1 MTPLSFD
8 PSPFGEPNASDR
20 SDIENTYVDVTDVL
34 SAKYITTNDITK
46 AKIVVGRK
54 GSGKTH
60 LLRHIE
66 ILSRPK
72 AQVCKYLSLGSD
84 IFSGRGIRAFRGAMS
99 PEETTVFWAELW
111 KAAFLLSA
119 LTIFYNQNPEK
130 RAIRAIRACEGD
142 VFHKETPDHI
152 EDFRASVRKN
162 YPQISWDPVPRRPLS
177 PISMLSEITKR
188 YTNLNSI
195 NEDFRKSL
203 NFDELEYDVLQLL
216 HQYGQVHYIIDGLDE
231 LAWADLTGWLDVQRG
246 LFKCAF
252 LLSAV
257 SKSTQYLKVTISIR
271 NYVFNRSTQDPHADR
286 TDAHLLKLN
295 WDRDAAESFL
305 NQRLH
310 SALGGNFARS
320 EVLEGPRPFAKWLG
334 FETKLPSS
342 RKIEESVEQ
351 YLLRHT
357 RLSPRNIIDALNK
370 LASVIGQAQ
379 RRQDVFGSDE
389 FSEAIS
395 EIARDIAKKMLVTT
409 AEEVVATIPG
419 AEKVLAARQD
429 DYRVQGEFLINMV
442 ADELEAAIAMMETE
456 VVSREKFRQLLELI
470 ADFSIGSVSD
480 KSKRQICRDI
490 EGILWRSGL
499 IAYRDGTD
507 GPWKYS
513 WADGEFGF
521 SRPAVAAEEI
531 GFHSSLIDLC
541 GLKVT
546 EDAPIF

>member
-1 MTPLSFD
+1 MTPLQYD
-8 PSPFGEPNASDR
+8 PAPFGEPNASDR

-34 SAKYITTNDITK
+34 SAKYIATNDITK
-46 AKIVVGRK
+46 AKIIVGRK

-66 ILSRPK
+66 ILSKPK
-72 AQVCKYLSLGSD
+72 VEICKYMSLGSD
-84 IFSGRGIRAFRGAMS
+84 IFSGRGIRSYRGSMT

-111 KAAFLLSA
+111 KATFLLSA
-119 LTIFYNQNPEK
+119 LTIFYNQNPDK
-130 RAIRAIRACEGD
+130 RAVKAIEACEGD
-142 VFHKETPDHI
+142 VFYKETSDLLA
-152 EDFRASVRKN
+152 DFRASIRKN
-162 YPQISWDPVPRRPLS
+162 YPQISWEHVPRRPLS
-177 PISMLSEITKR
+177 PIAMLSEITKR

-203 NFDELEYDVLQLL
+203 SFDDLEYDVLQLL
-216 HQYGQVHYIIDGLDE
+216 HQYGRVHYIIDGLDE

-257 SKSTQYLKVTISIR
+257 SKSTQYLKLTVSIR

-295 WDRDAAESFL
+295 WDRNAAENFL

-310 SALGGNFARS
+310 SASGGNFARS
-320 EVLEGPRPFAKWLG
+320 ELLEGPRPFAKWLG

-342 RKIEESVEQ
+342 RKEEETVEQ

-357 RLSPRNIIDALNK
+357 RLSPRNIVDALNK
-370 LASVIGQAQ
+370 LANVIDQAS
-379 RRQDVFGSDE
+379 RNRKIFGPDD
-389 FSEAIS
+389 FSEAVS
-395 EIARDIAKKMLVTT
+395 EIARDVAKKMLVTT

-419 AEKVLAARQD
+419 AERLLASRQG

-442 ADELEAAIAMMETE
+442 ADELEAAIAMMENE
-456 VVSREKFRQLLELI
+456 VVRREKFKGLLEVI
-470 ADFSIGSVSD
+470 CDFSIGSTNEKVR
-480 KSKRQICRDI
+480 RQICRDI

-499 IAYRDGTD
+499 IAYRDAPD
-507 GPWKYS
+507 APWKFS

-521 SRPAVAAEEI
+521 SRPAIAAGEI
-531 GFHSSLIDLC
+531 GFHSSLIGLC
-541 GLKVT
+541 GLKVS
-546 EDAPIF
+546 ESAPIF

>member
-8 PSPFGEPNASDR
+8 PAPFGEPNASDR
-20 SDIENTYVDVTDVL
+20 SDIENTYVDVTDVI
-34 SAKYITTNDITK
+34 SAKYISTNDITK

-72 AQVCKYLSLGSD
+72 VQLCKYLSLGSD
-84 IFSGRGIRAFRGAMS
+84 IFSGRGIRAFRGVMS

-111 KAAFLLSA
+111 KAAFLLSV
-119 LTIFYNQNPEK
+119 LTIFYNQNPER
-130 RAIRAIRACEGD
+130 RAIKAIHACEGD
-142 VFHKETPDHI
+142 VFFQETPDLLA
-152 EDFRASVRKN
+152 DFRNSIRNN
-162 YPQISWDPVPRRPLS
+162 YPQVAWDQAPRRPLS
-177 PISMLSEITKR
+177 PIAMLSEITKR
-188 YTNLNSI
+188 YTNLNSV

-203 NFDELEYDVLQLL
+203 NFDYLEHDVLQLL
-216 HQYGQVHYIIDGLDE
+216 HNYGQVHYIIDGLDE

-257 SKSTQYLKVTISIR
+257 TKSTQYLKLTVSVR

-295 WDRDAAESFL
+295 WDRNAAERFL
-305 NQRLH
+305 NERLY
-310 SALGGNFARS
+310 SASGGNFARS
-320 EVLEGPRPFAKWLG
+320 ELLEGPRPFAKWLG
-334 FETKLPSS
+334 FETKLPST
-342 RKIEESVEQ
+342 RGFEESVEQ

-370 LASVIGQAQ
+370 LASDIGQADKQ
-379 RRQDVFGSDE
+379 KQDFSPDE
-389 FSEAIS
+389 FSKS
-395 EIARDIAKKMLVTT
+395 VSTIARDIAKKMLITT

-419 AEKVLAARQD
+419 AEKLLAARQN
-429 DYRVQGEFLINMV
+429 DYKVQGEFLINMV
-442 ADELEAAIAMMETE
+442 ADELEAAIAMMEYE
-456 VVSREKFRQLLELI
+456 VVTREKFGDLLDLI
-470 ADFSIGSVSD
+470 CDFSIGSVSD
-480 KSKRQICRDI
+480 KGKRQTCRDI

-499 IAYRDGTD
+499 IAYRQKSDE
-507 GPWKYS
+507 PWKFS

-521 SRPAVAAEEI
+521 SRPAIAADEI

-541 GLKVT
+541 GLKVS
-546 EDAPIF
+546 ESAPIF

>member
-1 MTPLSFD
+1 
-8 PSPFGEPNASDR
+8 
-20 SDIENTYVDVTDVL
+20 
-34 SAKYITTNDITK
+34 
-46 AKIVVGRK
+46 
-54 GSGKTH
+54 
-60 LLRHIE
+60 
-66 ILSRPK
+66 
-72 AQVCKYLSLGSD
+72 
-84 IFSGRGIRAFRGAMS
+84 MS

-119 LTIFYNQNPEK
+119 LTIFYNQNPDK
-130 RAIRAIRACEGD
+130 RAIKAIDACEGD
-142 VFHKETPDHI
+142 VFHKETSDLLA
-152 EDFRASVRKN
+152 DFRASIRKN
-162 YPQISWDPVPRRPLS
+162 YPQVAWDPIPRRPLS
-177 PISMLSEITKR
+177 PITMISEITKR

-195 NEDFRKSL
+195 NEDFRKAL
-203 NFDELEYDVLQLL
+203 NFDDLEYDVLQLL

-257 SKSTQYLKVTISIR
+257 AKSTQYLRVTVSIR

-295 WDRDAAESFL
+295 WDRNAAERFL

-310 SALGGNFARS
+310 SASGGKFARS
-320 EVLEGPRPFAKWLG
+320 ELLTGSRPFAKWLG
-334 FETKLPSS
+334 FETRLPST
-342 RKIEESVEQ
+342 RKVEESVEQ

-370 LASVIGQAQ
+370 LANAIGQADRNQ
-379 RRQDVFGSDE
+379 QSYSPDD
-389 FSEAIS
+389 FSRTVS
-395 EIARDIAKKMLVTT
+395 EIARDVAKKMLVTT

-419 AEKVLAARQD
+419 AEKALATRQD

-442 ADELEAAIAMMETE
+442 ADELEAAIAMMECE
-456 VVSREKFRQLLELI
+456 VVTRDKFQELI
-470 ADFSIGSVSD
+470 ELICHFSIGSVNERNR
-480 KSKRQICRDI
+480 RQIYRDI

-499 IAYRDGTD
+499 IAYRDAPEA
-507 GPWKYS
+507 PWKFS

-521 SRPAVAAEEI
+521 SRPAIAADEI

-541 GLKVT
+541 GLKVS
-546 EDAPIF
+546 ESAPIF